1 MIRRKRLGT
10 TYTKSPAQETK
21 AWTMANMN
29 KIVFSIIISFC
40 WLGILWV
47 GIKIV
52 IFLAVNVGE
61 VWEDMNVNDVYAG
74 PYGVFFKIIGIIGII
89 LYVFKDKPRKR

>member
-21 AWTMANMN
+21 AWTAANLN
-29 KIVFSIIISFC
+29 KIVFSIIISLC
-40 WLGILWV
+40 WLGILYI

-61 VWEDMNVNDVYAG
+61 VWEDINAGDVYAG
-74 PYGVFFKIIGIIGII
+74 PYGMFFKIVGIVGI
-89 LYVFKDKPRKR
+89 LFYVFKDKPRKR